1 MRLMSSLLLVG
12 VVGAALVAA
21 PAMAQQGG
29 QGEGQGA
36 AQRRNATPMGRLGW
50 RLSCQAWTFRDL
62 TLFETIELLPKL
74 GIRNIEM
81 FPGQKLSKEKPEGFS
96 HDSPDAVVQE
106 VIAKLRENRVRAV
119 AYGVV
124 GLGNDEAS
132 ARKVFDFAKK
142 FNMRAITTEPG
153 EGSMAMLDKL
163 SKEYNIG
170 IAIHNH
176 PQPSHYWNPE
186 TVLKAVDGTG
196 KLVGACADT
205 GHWYRSGL
213 VPVDCLKQLKGRIIT
228 LHLKDLN
235 KDKEDVPWGTGV
247 LDMPA
252 MLAEL
257 KAQKVRPVIS
267 IEYERTSGAEL
278 IANVE
283 KCVKYLE
290 EQAKIMAPPA
300 TNP

>member
-1 MRLMSSLLLVG
+1 MRLMSSLLLAGIVS
-12 VVGAALVAA
+12 AAVVAA
-21 PAMAQQGG
+21 PATAQQGG
-29 QGEGQGA
+29 QGAGQGA
-36 AQRRNATPMGRLGW
+36 AQRRNATPLGRLGW

-124 GLGNDEAS
+124 GLGEDEKS
-132 ARKVFDFAKK
+132 ARKVFEFAKK
-142 FNMRAITTEPG
+142 LNMRTITSEPS
-153 EGSMAMLDKL
+153 EASMPMLDKL
-163 SKEYNIG
+163 TKEFNIG
-170 IAIHNH
+170 VAIHNH
-176 PQPSHYWNPE
+176 PQPSHYWSPD
-186 TVLKAVDGTG
+186 TVLKAVAGTG
-196 KLVGACADT
+196 KLIGSCADT

-213 VPVDCLKQLKGRIIT
+213 VPLDCLKQLKGRIVS
-228 LHLKDLN
+228 LHFKDLN

-247 LDMPA
+247 CDVPA

-257 KAQKVRPVIS
+257 KAQKVRAVFS
-267 IEYERTSGAEL
+267 IEYERTTGAEL

-283 KCVKYLE
+283 KCVKFME
-290 EQAKIMAPPA
+290 EQAKLLAPPA
-300 TNP
+300 PAP